1 MNKQQLE
8 KIIDKIIEDKKELI
22 IEKRENAFKIIM
34 GIVMQKVRGKIDGKE
49 VSEIIKEKMMNVK

>member
-8 KIIDKIIEDKKELI
+8 KIIDEIIQDKKELI

-34 GIVMQKVRGKIDGKE
+34 CIVMQKVRGKIDGKE
-49 VSEIIKEKMMNVK
+49 VSEIIKEKMKNIK